1 MRRIVPPLALAFLVA
16 LAAAPLSTTAAGAQ
30 SVGTFAT
37 GLTSVYALAFDGA
50 GNLYVARRT
59 PVGVITK
66 CTPPS
71 NVMSLVAGGFSD
83 PVGVLPDASG
93 NVFVADYNYGAAG
106 GRVARI
112 SPALTVTTFATVPNP
127 TCLAFDTNG
136 DLFVGRWD
144 GVINRVTP
152 AGTVTVHADLKT
164 VSYLGV
170 LGVNNHVTALH
181 RDADG
186 TLYAGVRWGAIFTVS
201 PGGAITPHSRLM
213 LGCQGLTK
221 AGDGMFYGAS
231 YIYNEI
237 WRFSAAGTG
246 AVYAGK
252 SNVAGFTNGP
262 LLDARFNDPAGL
274 AVAFDKLY
282 VADYGNSAIRSADLP
297 LATPATNSS
306 WGRLKALYR

>member
-1 MRRIVPPLALAFLVA
+1 MRGFNSMRILVPVAAMMVVPQLASVA
-16 LAAAPLSTTAAGAQ
+16 LAQ
-30 SVGTFAT
+30 SVGTFAS

-59 PVGVITK
+59 PVGVISK

-71 NVMSLVAGGFSD
+71 NVMSVVAGGFSD

-106 GRVARI
+106 GRVAKI
-112 SPALTVTTFATVPNP
+112 SPAHTVTTFATVPNP

-152 AGTVTVHADLKT
+152 GGTVTVHADLKT

-181 RDADG
+181 RDDDG
-186 TLYAGVRWGAIFTVS
+186 TLYAGVRWGAIFTIS
-201 PGGAITPHSRLM
+201 PGGTITPHSRLM

-237 WRFSAAGTG
+237 WRFGAGGTG
-246 AVYAGK
+246 AIYAGK
-252 SNVAGFTNGP
+252 TNVAGFVNGP

-274 AVAFDKLY
+274 AVSLDKLY
-282 VADYGNSAIRSADLP
+282 VADYSNSAIRAVDLP
-297 LATPATNSS
+297 LATPAKSS
-306 WGRLKALYR
+306 TWGRLKALYR